1 MSSSN
6 RSNAV
11 LPDTLKQVLEMR
23 KSTNLKCRPDVEAA
37 MTRYGLVRTT
47 TTTTVRPTAVGSV
60 AAIVRPAPTAPIATP
75 TPTSRFAN
83 LGQSAA
89 PDGWRSKTVR
99 AEDEDKWVSV
109 SSSKKRSD
117 RSGGGSGSFRRGEG
131 YHNNGSHSNN
141 NHSHSH
147 NSFGTKSFHATSSSA
162 PITPTTPTPLPSA
175 TPESGVASASAS
187 TSAAAGAGAWRSS
200 RYQPLAETMEDRIM
214 GKVRAKVNK
223 LGHSTYDATKAFMK
237 QILDSGETDF
247 LEEFMRFVFNK
258 AATESS
264 FCGLYARFLHELADE
279 FSHLRD
285 AMVRKFREYTR
296 VFDEASKAPDV
307 GTQDYA
313 AFVEAQEQKKFR
325 RGYSQFVAELAKLGE
340 VTTEDFRLLVN
351 QIVETIRISYEKEES
366 RQMCE
371 EVIDCFLTMV
381 RAVKIGWMREHVDAL
396 RSIVG
401 TDKAKAP
408 GLSNKG
414 RFALMDILDLVSKIS
429 SSS

>member
-1 MSSSN
+1 
-6 RSNAV
+6 
-11 LPDTLKQVLEMR
+11 
-23 KSTNLKCRPDVEAA
+23 
-37 MTRYGLVRTT
+37 
-47 TTTTVRPTAVGSV
+47 
-60 AAIVRPAPTAPIATP
+60 
-75 TPTSRFAN
+75 
-83 LGQSAA
+83 
-89 PDGWRSKTVR
+89 
-99 AEDEDKWVSV
+99 
-109 SSSKKRSD
+109 
-117 RSGGGSGSFRRGEG
+117 
-131 YHNNGSHSNN
+131 
-141 NHSHSH
+141 
-147 NSFGTKSFHATSSSA
+147 
-162 PITPTTPTPLPSA
+162 
-175 TPESGVASASAS
+175 
-187 TSAAAGAGAWRSS
+187 
-200 RYQPLAETMEDRIM
+200 M